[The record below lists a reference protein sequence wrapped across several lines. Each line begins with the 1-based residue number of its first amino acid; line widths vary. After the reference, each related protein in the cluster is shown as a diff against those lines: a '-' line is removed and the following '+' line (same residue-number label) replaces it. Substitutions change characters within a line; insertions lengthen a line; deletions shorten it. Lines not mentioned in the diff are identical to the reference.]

1 MRPVSRTKD
10 EILQEGNAKQNRER
24 EFVDTV
30 IGGSNARETLTLP
43 GTKQFSAQ
51 ALQTTRR
58 ASGPAFFF

>member
-1 MRPVSRTKD
+1 MH
-10 EILQEGNAKQNRER
+10 EHQQQ

-30 IGGSNARETLTLP
+30 VVGQWAVRTHTRDPLTLP